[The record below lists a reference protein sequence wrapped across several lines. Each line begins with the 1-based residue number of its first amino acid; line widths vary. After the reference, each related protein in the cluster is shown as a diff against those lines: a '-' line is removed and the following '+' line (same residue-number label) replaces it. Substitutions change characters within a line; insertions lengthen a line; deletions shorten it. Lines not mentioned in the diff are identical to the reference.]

1 MLFSKGTKQLNPN
14 NPTISH
20 METQTG
26 QWQEIGD
33 DKALFLRCYQMMTSN
48 VLVAVDH
55 HEFNDP
61 IWVSTLLDRFADYY
75 FIALRA
81 YEDDPASAPTVWQVA
96 HNAAKDPKISAMQK
110 LLLGVNAH
118 INYDL
123 VLTLVDMLEA
133 EWDDHTEDVRNGR
146 YTDHC
151 HINKIIGDTIDAVQ
165 DEVLEPAMPIMD
177 VIDKLLGPIDERIIV
192 HLISQWR
199 EKVWQ
204 NATCLLEMDNP
215 QEKSHFINQIEQ
227 DALQTGSLICNK

>member
-1 MLFSKGTKQLNPN
+1 MQ
-14 NPTISH
+14 IQ
-20 METQTG
+20 TQ
-26 QWQEIGD
+26 QWQEIAD

-48 VLVAVDH
+48 VLTAVNH

-61 IWVSTLLDRFADYY
+61 LWVSTLLDRFADYY
-75 FIALRA
+75 FVALRA

-133 EWDDHTEDVRNGR
+133 EWVDHTQEMRNGR

-151 HINKIIGDTIDAVQ
+151 HINDIIGNTIDAVQ

-177 VIDKLLGPIDERIIV
+177 VIDKLLGPLDERIII

-204 NATCLLEMDNP
+204 NAARLLEMGDS
-215 QEKSHFINQIEQ
+215 QEKSRFIKQIEEE
-227 DALQTGSLICNK
+227 ALNTGRLICRKQTNSE

>member
-1 MLFSKGTKQLNPN
+1 MNSTNPN
-14 NPTISH
+14 ITH
-20 METQTG
+20 MQTQTE

-33 DKALFLRCYQMMTSN
+33 DKALFLRCYMMMTSN
-48 VLVAVDH
+48 VLIAVDD

-75 FIALRA
+75 FVALRA
-81 YEDDPASAPTVWQVA
+81 YETDPASAPAVWQVA
-96 HNAAKDPKISAMQK
+96 HKAAGDPKISAMQK

-123 VLTLVDMLEA
+123 VLTLVDMLEG
-133 EWDDHTEDVRNGR
+133 EWQDHTEEIRNGR
-146 YTDHC
+146 YADHC
-151 HINKIIGDTIDAVQ
+151 HINEIIGDTIDAVQ

-177 VIDKLLGPIDERIIV
+177 VIDKLLGSLDERIIV

-204 NATCLLEMDNP
+204 NATRLLEMGDTP
-215 QEKSHFINQIEQ
+215 EKSRFITQVEEE
-227 DALQTGSLICNK
+227 ALKTGRLICHKQTNSE